1 VTVLV
6 AVFCLSLATVAILAR
21 VFGGIANQPREGH
34 EPIAD
39 AIAGA
44 EPALR

>member
-1 VTVLV
+1 LA
-6 AVFCLSLATVAILAR
+6 AVFGLSLATVAILAR
-21 VFGGIANQPREGH
+21 VFGGIANQPVEAP

-44 EPALR
+44 EPALISD